1 MDRGGQM
8 GMGNGTAQAKRVGM
22 HMALYWGKD
31 VWVLFAD
38 WPGFSL
44 GQYIVSLIV
53 IFIGAVLVEW
63 LSFRKVKG
71 IEGRPILTGFLKAV
85 VYGVRVFFAYMVMLA
100 VMSFNLG
107 ILFAAVLG
115 HTVGLWVFGTHFLG
129 KWSPPAVEQSRKECP
144 GQCS

>member
-1 MDRGGQM
+1 MSTGNST
-8 GMGNGTAQAKRVGM
+8 GMAPAKRVMM

-44 GQYIVSLIV
+44 GQYILSLIV

-63 LSFRKVKG
+63 LSFCKVKRMKG
-71 IEGRPILTGFLKAV
+71 SPVLTGFLQAV
-85 VYGVRVFFAYMVMLA
+85 LYGVRVFFAYMVMLA
-100 VMSFNLG
+100 IMSFNLG

-115 HTVGLWVFGTHFLG
+115 HGVGFWVFGTQFLR
-129 KWSPPAVEQSRKECP
+129 KPSPAVEPVLKECP